1 MLSTKKADL
10 YTGIFS
16 IIVALAFYFQ
26 TGELAAESK
35 VLPLVLVVF
44 LIVSGIVLVIRGFI
58 GKNDKPLVADI
69 VYSRAFIMLA
79 AAVVYLTAI
88 VYVGFYT
95 SSFIFLVLMS
105 WLLND
110 QGRSLKT
117 LGVSVIFGVVI
128 TAAVYLTF
136 TLSLKVPTPI
146 GLFY

>member
-1 MLSTKKADL
+1 MLSTKKADI
-10 YTGIFS
+10 YAGISS
-16 IIVALAFYFQ
+16 IIVALAFYSQ
-26 TGELAAESK
+26 TGELAVESK
-35 VLPLVLVVF
+35 VLPLVLIVF
-44 LIVSGIVLVIRGFI
+44 LTVSGVVLMIRGFI
-58 GKNDKPLVADI
+58 SKNDKPLVADI

-79 AAVVYLTAI
+79 AAAVYLAAI
-88 VYVGFYT
+88 IYIGFYT

-117 LGVSVIFGVVI
+117 LGVSVVFGIII